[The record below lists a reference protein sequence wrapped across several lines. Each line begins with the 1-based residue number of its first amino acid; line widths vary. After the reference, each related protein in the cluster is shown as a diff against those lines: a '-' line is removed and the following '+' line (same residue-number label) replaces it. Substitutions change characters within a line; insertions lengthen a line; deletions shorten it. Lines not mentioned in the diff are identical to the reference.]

1 MKVTTTNITEYLYQ
15 IIPNLFQRQRVPH
28 EAKVSALVLYFYGLA
43 LRKAAA
49 IIGVS
54 HEALRKWW
62 ARMKEEIFA
71 EKIEGNAVVAVDE
84 MKVNINGYCW
94 YVWIAFEVKRK
105 KVIYALV
112 SKTREKD
119 KASLVMKMVKKRVT
133 GKLRIITDKG
143 PWYWEASEE
152 NMGYWEHEHER
163 FGERSLVESVIGIKR
178 YRLRRFNISRLWYK
192 RRDEDIV
199 KWLFPFLLLVQF
211 SFLS

>member
-1 MKVTTTNITEYLYQ
+1 MRRKYE
-15 IIPNLFQRQRVPH
+15 
-28 EAKVSALVLYFYGLA
+28 LA

-62 ARMKEEIFA
+62 TRMNA
-71 EKIEGNAVVAVDE
+71 EKIEGKAVVAIDE
-84 MKVNINGYCW
+84 MKVNIN
-94 YVWIAFEVKRK
+94 EVKRK

-112 SKTREKD
+112 SKTREKG
-119 KASLVMKMVKKRVT
+119 KA
-133 GKLRIITDKG
+133 G
-143 PWYWEASEE
+143 PWYWEARKK